1 MTFTDAASA
10 RFAGNVMRLRRE
22 AGFSQEVMADRSA
35 VSTAMIGRVENGKI
49 LPYFD
54 VVIRMAGALS
64 TTPSALVELHHR
76 RGLVRRAATRAEHS
90 RARPSPDLW
99 ASERPRFRPGG
110 RARPL
115 RFCRSAESAP
125 D

>member
-10 RFAGNVMRLRRE
+10 RFASNVMRLRQK

-35 VSTAMIGRVENGKI
+35 VSTAMIGKVENGKI

-64 TTPSALVELHHR
+64 TTPSALVE
-76 RGLVRRAATRAEHS
+76 GIIWKPGEIVESDPQNYTIAE
-90 RARPSPDLW
+90 
-99 ASERPRFRPGG
+99 G
-110 RARPL
+110 
-115 RFCRSAESAP
+115 
-125 D
+125 

>member
-10 RFAGNVMRLRRE
+10 RFASNVMRLRRE

-35 VSTAMIGRVENGKI
+35 VSTAMIGRVESGKA

-64 TTPSALVELHHR
+64 TTPSALVE
-76 RGLVRRAATRAEHS
+76 GIT
-90 RARPSPDLW
+90 W
-99 ASERPRFRPGG
+99 KPGEIV
-110 RARPL
+110 
-115 RFCRSAESAP
+115 ESDPQDYALGGS
-125 D
+125 

>member
-10 RFAGNVMRLRRE
+10 RFASNVMRLRRE

-35 VSTAMIGRVENGKI
+35 VSTAMIGKVENGKI

-64 TTPSALVELHHR
+64 TTPSALAEGITWKPGEIVESDPQDY
-76 RGLVRRAATRAEHS
+76 TIET
-90 RARPSPDLW
+90 
-99 ASERPRFRPGG
+99 
-110 RARPL
+110 
-115 RFCRSAESAP
+115 
-125 D
+125 

>member
-10 RFAGNVMRLRRE
+10 RFASNVLRLRRE

-35 VSTAMIGRVENGKI
+35 VSTAMIGRVENGNM

-64 TTPSALVELHHR
+64 TTPSALVE
-76 RGLVRRAATRAEHS
+76 GIA
-90 RARPSPDLW
+90 W
-99 ASERPRFRPGG
+99 KPGEIV
-110 RARPL
+110 
-115 RFCRSAESAP
+115 ESDP
-125 D
+125 QDYTIVES

>member
-10 RFAGNVMRLRRE
+10 RFASNVMRLRRE

-35 VSTAMIGRVENGKI
+35 VSTAMIGRVENGKV

-64 TTPSALVELHHR
+64 TTPSALAEGITWKPGEIVESDPQDY
-76 RGLVRRAATRAEHS
+76 AIT
-90 RARPSPDLW
+90 
-99 ASERPRFRPGG
+99 
-110 RARPL
+110 
-115 RFCRSAESAP
+115 ES
-125 D
+125 

>member
-10 RFAGNVMRLRRE
+10 RFASNVIRLRRE

-35 VSTAMIGRVENGKI
+35 VSTAMIGKVENGKI

-64 TTPSALVELHHR
+64 TTPSALAEGITWKPGEIVESDPQDY
-76 RGLVRRAATRAEHS
+76 TI
-90 RARPSPDLW
+90 
-99 ASERPRFRPGG
+99 
-110 RARPL
+110 
-115 RFCRSAESAP
+115 AES
-125 D
+125 

>member
-10 RFAGNVMRLRRE
+10 RFASNVMRLRRE

-35 VSTAMIGRVENGKI
+35 VSTAMIGKVENGKI

-64 TTPSALVELHHR
+64 TTPSAFVE
-76 RGLVRRAATRAEHS
+76 GIAWKPGEIVESDPQDYTIAE
-90 RARPSPDLW
+90 
-99 ASERPRFRPGG
+99 G
-110 RARPL
+110 
-115 RFCRSAESAP
+115 
-125 D
+125 

>member
-10 RFAGNVMRLRRE
+10 RFASNVMRLRRE

-64 TTPSALVELHHR
+64 TTPSALAEGITWKPGEIVESDPQDYT
-76 RGLVRRAATRAEHS
+76 VET
-90 RARPSPDLW
+90 
-99 ASERPRFRPGG
+99 
-110 RARPL
+110 
-115 RFCRSAESAP
+115 
-125 D
+125 

>member
-10 RFAGNVMRLRRE
+10 RFASNVMRLRRE

-35 VSTAMIGRVENGKI
+35 VSTAMIGKVENGNV

-64 TTPSALVELHHR
+64 TTPSVLVE
-76 RGLVRRAATRAEHS
+76 GIT
-90 RARPSPDLW
+90 W
-99 ASERPRFRPGG
+99 KPGEIV
-110 RARPL
+110 
-115 RFCRSAESAP
+115 ESDPKDYTIA
-125 D
+125 DD

>member
-10 RFAGNVMRLRRE
+10 RFASNVMRLRRE

-35 VSTAMIGRVENGKI
+35 VSTAMIGKVENGKI

-64 TTPSALVELHHR
+64 TTPSALAEGITWKPGEIVESDPQDYT
-76 RGLVRRAATRAEHS
+76 VET
-90 RARPSPDLW
+90 
-99 ASERPRFRPGG
+99 
-110 RARPL
+110 
-115 RFCRSAESAP
+115 
-125 D
+125 

>member
-10 RFAGNVMRLRRE
+10 RFASNVMRLRRE

-35 VSTAMIGRVENGKI
+35 VSTAMIGKVENGKI

-64 TTPSALVELHHR
+64 TTPSALAEGITWKPGEIVESDPQDYTIQ
-76 RGLVRRAATRAEHS
+76 A
-90 RARPSPDLW
+90 
-99 ASERPRFRPGG
+99 
-110 RARPL
+110 
-115 RFCRSAESAP
+115 
-125 D
+125 

>member
-10 RFAGNVMRLRRE
+10 RFASNVMRLRRE

-35 VSTAMIGRVENGKI
+35 VSTAMIGKVENGKI

-64 TTPSALVELHHR
+64 TTPSALAEGITWKPGEIVESDPQDY
-76 RGLVRRAATRAEHS
+76 TI
-90 RARPSPDLW
+90 
-99 ASERPRFRPGG
+99 
-110 RARPL
+110 
-115 RFCRSAESAP
+115 AES
-125 D
+125 

>member
-10 RFAGNVMRLRRE
+10 RFASNVMRLRQE

-35 VSTAMIGRVENGKI
+35 VSTAMIGKVENGKV

-64 TTPSALVELHHR
+64 ATPSALAEGITWKPGEIVESDPQDYTIQ
-76 RGLVRRAATRAEHS
+76 A
-90 RARPSPDLW
+90 
-99 ASERPRFRPGG
+99 
-110 RARPL
+110 
-115 RFCRSAESAP
+115 
-125 D
+125 

>member
-10 RFAGNVMRLRRE
+10 RFASNVMRLRRE

-35 VSTAMIGRVENGKI
+35 VSTAMIGKVENGKI

-64 TTPSALVELHHR
+64 TTPSALAEGITWKPGEIVESDPQDYT
-76 RGLVRRAATRAEHS
+76 V
-90 RARPSPDLW
+90 
-99 ASERPRFRPGG
+99 
-110 RARPL
+110 
-115 RFCRSAESAP
+115 AES
-125 D
+125 

>member
-10 RFAGNVMRLRRE
+10 RFASNVMRLRRE

-35 VSTAMIGRVENGKI
+35 VSTAMIGKVENGKI

-64 TTPSALVELHHR
+64 TTPSALAEGIAWKPGEIVESDPQDYTI
-76 RGLVRRAATRAEHS
+76 ADS
-90 RARPSPDLW
+90 
-99 ASERPRFRPGG
+99 
-110 RARPL
+110 
-115 RFCRSAESAP
+115 
-125 D
+125 

>member
-10 RFAGNVMRLRRE
+10 RFASNVMRLRRE

-35 VSTAMIGRVENGKI
+35 VSTAMIGKVENGNV

-64 TTPSALVELHHR
+64 TTPSALAEGITWKPGEIVESDPQDYTL
-76 RGLVRRAATRAEHS
+76 
-90 RARPSPDLW
+90 
-99 ASERPRFRPGG
+99 
-110 RARPL
+110 
-115 RFCRSAESAP
+115 AES
-125 D
+125 

>member
-10 RFAGNVMRLRRE
+10 RFASNVMRLRRE

-35 VSTAMIGRVENGKI
+35 VSTAMIGKVENGKI

-64 TTPSALVELHHR
+64 TTPSALVE
-76 RGLVRRAATRAEHS
+76 GITWKPGEIMESDPQDYTIAE
-90 RARPSPDLW
+90 
-99 ASERPRFRPGG
+99 G
-110 RARPL
+110 
-115 RFCRSAESAP
+115 
-125 D
+125 

>member
-10 RFAGNVMRLRRE
+10 RFASNVMRLRRE

-35 VSTAMIGRVENGKI
+35 VSTAMIGKVENGKI

-64 TTPSALVELHHR
+64 TTPSALVE
-76 RGLVRRAATRAEHS
+76 GIA
-90 RARPSPDLW
+90 W
-99 ASERPRFRPGG
+99 KPGEIV
-110 RARPL
+110 
-115 RFCRSAESAP
+115 ESDPQDYTIA
-125 D
+125 